1 MLAAMTA
8 MVVVYAGAAW
18 AASVSEVEPNDS
30 IAQAQNIEGWFDL
43 SENAD
48 IFDSTTIPHAT
59 VNGSGNDT
67 VDYYAFTV
75 PAGGMQAR
83 IGLLDIDDGM
93 DDFDPMLGLY
103 DSNGNLIAVNDDAG
117 GDPGSTHPFDS
128 FIGAQLSSGNYV
140 VGVSRYPGLF
150 FGDPTPIPTG
160 ADYQLHVSVEGHG
173 PGFLGPVDNMPTL
186 NSAKAGSAIPVKF
199 SLGSDQGLNIM
210 ADGYPTSTQ
219 IACDDTGPTDAIEQ
233 TVTAGRSTL
242 SYDAST
248 DQYTYV
254 WKTEKAWAGTCRQ
267 LEMKLAD
274 GRISHANFRFAK

>member
-8 MVVVYAGAAW
+8 MVVVYAGAAM
-18 AASVSEVEPNDS
+18 AAPVSEVEPNDS

-43 SENAD
+43 SENPD

-67 VDYYAFTV
+67 FDYYAFTV

-83 IGLLDIDDGM
+83 IGLLDIDYGM
-93 DDFDPMLGLY
+93 FDFDPMLALY
-103 DSNGNLIAVNDDAG
+103 DSDGNLIAFNDDNYPE
-117 GDPGSTHPFDS
+117 DPGSAFFYDS
-128 FIGAQLSSGNYV
+128 FIGAQLPSGNYV
-140 VGVSRYPGLF
+140 VEVLSYPGN
-150 FGDPTPIPTG
+150 PIPTG